1 MPNAELNNL
10 SKFLLSLPQLFEEA
24 IGNDPK
30 LRSLIEKANKDQL
43 REGLTATNGPL
54 PDYSETSVKVFGK
67 PEGRI
72 KLYDTGEFYK
82 SITAKKEKNSIKIV
96 SDEGK
101 DWKFP
106 MLALRYGTDIIGISI
121 ENLSLIEKEYIEKK
135 INEIIKK
142 IKL

>member
-1 MPNAELNNL
+1 MQNAELNKL
-10 SKFLLSLPQLFEEA
+10 SKFLLSLPKLFEEA

-43 REGLTATNGPL
+43 KEGLTATNEPL

-72 KLYDTGEFYK
+72 KLYDTGDFYK

-121 ENLSLIEKEYIEKK
+121 DNLTLIEKEYIEKK
-135 INEIIKK
+135 INEIIKN